1 MKNIMSHGLYLVL
14 ILCVSLLSI
23 TAQAERDASR
33 DQFRHPAETIEFF
46 GLTPEMDVVEITPGG
61 GWYTEILAD
70 YVTGTLFAAHF
81 NPHSKVDYYRNSR
94 KRFEKKI
101 AADPALYSN
110 VELHTFDI
118 SVNLLTT
125 PANSADALVTF
136 RNVHNWLRS
145 NNEATAFELFYK
157 TLKPGGVLGVVEHR
171 AVPGTVRETM
181 ISSGYMTQSYV
192 IELAERAGFVL
203 EASAEINANPKD
215 SADHP
220 KGVWTLPPNLRLGA
234 QDRDKYLAIGES
246 DRMTLRFRKPKQ

>member
-1 MKNIMSHGLYLVL
+1 MKNIMSNGLCLAL
-14 ILCVSLLSI
+14 ILCASLVALK
-23 TAQAERDASR
+23 AQADRDSSR

-81 NPHSKVDYYRNSR
+81 NPESKGEYYRNSR

-101 AADPALYSN
+101 AANPALYGN

-145 NNEATAFELFYK
+145 NNEAAAFELFYK

-171 AVPGTVRETM
+171 AVPGTARETM
-181 ISSGYMTQSYV
+181 LSGGYMTQDYV

-246 DRMTLRFRKPKQ
+246 DRMTLRFRKSKE

>member
-1 MKNIMSHGLYLVL
+1 MSNGLCLVL
-14 ILCVSLLSI
+14 TLCTSLAAL

-33 DQFRHPAETIEFF
+33 DQFRHPVETIEFF

-81 NPHSKVDYYRNSR
+81 NPESKGEYYRNSR
-94 KRFEKKI
+94 ERFEKKI
-101 AADPALYSN
+101 AANPALYGN

-145 NNEATAFELFYK
+145 NNEAAAFELFYK
-157 TLKPGGVLGVVEHR
+157 TLKAGGILGVVEHR
-171 AVPGTVRETM
+171 AKPGTDRGTM
-181 ISSGYMTQSYV
+181 IKSGYVTQGYV
-192 IELAERAGFVL
+192 IEIAQRAGFVL
-203 EASAEINANPKD
+203 EASSEINANPLDTTK
-215 SADHP
+215 HP
-220 KGVWTLPPNLRLGA
+220 KGVWTLPPNLALGDV
-234 QDRDKYLAIGES
+234 DREQYLAIGES
-246 DRMTLRFRKPKQ
+246 DRMTLRFRKPAQ